1 MNIAEG
7 TQVVIAYDF
16 STTSEIAFERGVELA
31 ARSPRHVLHVLT
43 VVDDAH
49 PVPELPTDKVDYQ
62 YTEKVQIRV
71 AEKLTAAFAARA
83 PGTPVRFIC
92 HVRIG
97 KPAPEILGLAKDVG
111 AELVIVGS
119 HGFRGVDRLLFGSV
133 SEAVVRGALC
143 PVLVV
148 RPKTYQPVDLVEVVD
163 ATEHQRYVRP
173 HRYSYNDDRIL
184 HRSSDWTIW

>member
-1 MNIAEG
+1 MNISEG

-16 STTSEIAFERGVELA
+16 SATSEIAFERGIELA

-49 PVPELPTDKVDYQ
+49 PVPELPTTTVDYE
-62 YTEKVQIRV
+62 YTEKVQARV

-83 PGTPVRFIC
+83 PEVPVRFIV

-97 KPAPEILGLAKDVG
+97 KPGQQILGLAADVG

-133 SEAVVRGALC
+133 SEAVVRGARC

-148 RPKTYQPVDLVEVVD
+148 RPKTYPPVDLVEVVE
-163 ATEHQRYVRP
+163 ATEHQRYVKP
-173 HRYSYNDDRIL
+173 HRYSYDEGRVMQ
-184 HRSSDWTIW
+184 RSSDWTIW

>member
-1 MNIAEG
+1 MNISEG

-16 STTSEIAFERGVELA
+16 STTSEIAFERGIELA

-49 PVPELPTDKVDYQ
+49 PVAELPTTRVDYE
-62 YTEKVQIRV
+62 YTEKVQARV
-71 AEKLTAAFAARA
+71 GEKLTAAFAARA
-83 PGTPVRFIC
+83 PAVSVRFIV

-97 KPAPEILGLAKDVG
+97 KPAQEILGLAADVG

-133 SEAVVRGALC
+133 SEGVVRGARC

-148 RPKTYQPVDLVEVVD
+148 RPTTYPAVDLVEVVD

-173 HRYSYNDDRIL
+173 HRYSYDEGRVMQ
-184 HRSSDWTIW
+184 RSSDWTLW

>member
-1 MNIAEG
+1 MNISEG

-16 STTSEIAFERGVELA
+16 STTSEIAFERGIELA

-49 PVPELPTDKVDYQ
+49 PVPELPTAKVDYE
-62 YTEKVQIRV
+62 YTEKVQARV

-83 PGTPVRFIC
+83 PEVPVRFIV

-97 KPAPEILGLAKDVG
+97 KPAQEILGLAADVG

-133 SEAVVRGALC
+133 SEAVVRGARC

-148 RPKTYQPVDLVEVVD
+148 RPKTYPPVDLVEVVA
-163 ATEHQRYVRP
+163 ATEHQRYVKP
-173 HRYSYNDDRIL
+173 HRYSYDEGRVMQ
-184 HRSSDWTIW
+184 RSSDWTLW

>member
-1 MNIAEG
+1 MNISEG

-16 STTSEIAFERGVELA
+16 SSTSEIAFERGIELA
-31 ARSPRHVLHVLT
+31 ARSPRHVLHVIT

-49 PVPELPTDKVDYQ
+49 PIADLPTSKVDYQ
-62 YTEKVQIRV
+62 YTEKVQARV

-83 PGTPVRFIC
+83 PDLAVRFIV

-97 KPAPEILGLAKDVG
+97 KPAEEILGLCADVG
-111 AELVIVGS
+111 AELVVVGS

-133 SEAVVRGALC
+133 SEAVVRGARC

-148 RPKTYQPVDLVEVVD
+148 RPKTYPPVDLVEVVE

-173 HRYSYNDDRIL
+173 HRYSYDDGQVLR
-184 HRSSDWTIW
+184 RSSDWTIW